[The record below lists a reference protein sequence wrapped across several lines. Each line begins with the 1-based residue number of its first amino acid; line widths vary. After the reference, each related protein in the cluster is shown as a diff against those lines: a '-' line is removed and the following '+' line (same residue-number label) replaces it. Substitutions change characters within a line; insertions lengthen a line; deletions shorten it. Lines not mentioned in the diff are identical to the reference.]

1 MPPAFTQDQL
11 ALMNL
16 LLRMAVMAGIVSL
29 VLGFRFAGDMLVRA
43 AAPRGARVRLF
54 LLLAV
59 IFPAGILIRRMSA
72 QAAMD
77 LSLEGTLFAGLIGG
91 AWVGAGTGCAIGLTC
106 LLIGETIA
114 LPFYTAAGLAAG
126 LLYRFLGRGGEV
138 WNYSL
143 NPFLIAY
150 NFFER
155 LARGALDRNFIPF
168 ALAVLFALARNA
180 LFDRY
185 GARGLLY
192 AFPIR
197 DWLFVSVDLAVLV
210 YTLGIALKLA
220 GNTRAELIHREEERQ
235 LVHARL
241 ATLRSQ
247 INPHFL
253 FNTLNSIT
261 SLIRSD
267 AEKARE
273 MTRRLSSIFRKSLD
287 DEGETHTLASEIEFL
302 EDYLSIERVRFGDD
316 RFRVEKRFDPAT
328 LGMHVPSLL
337 LQPIVENAVKHGIS
351 RRSEGGTLRIG
362 SARVRGGIEIVVE
375 NDGPKVE
382 RLEIERLLERGVGLR
397 NVAER
402 LDIHTCG
409 AGRLSIAPREGG
421 GALVTVFIPGSA
433 GRGEKL
439 DDSCPDRR

>member
-1 MPPAFTQDQL
+1 MPLAFTQDQL
-11 ALMNL
+11 ALINL

-29 VLGFRFAGDMLVRA
+29 VLGFRFAGEILVRDS
-43 AAPRGARVRLF
+43 APRAGQVRLF
-54 LLLAV
+54 LLLAL
-59 IFPAGILIRRMSA
+59 IFPAGILIRWMSN
-72 QAAMD
+72 QSAMD

-91 AWVGAGTGCAIGLTC
+91 LWVGAGTGFVIGMTC
-106 LLIGETIA
+106 LLIGETIS

-150 NFFER
+150 NFLEK
-155 LARGALDRNFIPF
+155 LARGALDRNFMPF
-168 ALAVLFALARNA
+168 ALALAFALARNM
-180 LFDRY
+180 LLDRY
-185 GARGLLY
+185 GARGLIY
-192 AFPIR
+192 GFPIR
-197 DWLFVSVDLAVLV
+197 DWLFISVDLAVLV

-220 GNTRAELIHREEERQ
+220 GNARAELIHREEERQ
-235 LVHARL
+235 LIHARL

-253 FNTLNSIT
+253 FNTLNSIM

-273 MTRRLSSIFRKSLD
+273 MTRRLSSIFRKSLED
-287 DEGETHTLASEIEFL
+287 AGDTHPLSSEIEFL

-316 RFRVEKRFDPAT
+316 RFRVEKRFDPET
-328 LGMHVPSLL
+328 LEMHVPSLL
-337 LQPIVENAVKHGIS
+337 LQPIVENCVKHGIS
-351 RRSEGGTLRIG
+351 RRIEGGKIRIG
-362 SARVRGGIEIVVE
+362 SSRVGGGLEIVVE
-375 NDGPKVE
+375 NDGPPAGT
-382 RLEIERLLERGVGLR
+382 LELQSLFDRGVGLR

-409 AGRLSIAPREGG
+409 AGRLTIAPRAQG
-421 GALVTVFIPGSA
+421 GAVVTVFIPGA
-433 GRGEKL
+433 AERGIEVV
-439 DDSCPDRR
+439 DTCPDRG